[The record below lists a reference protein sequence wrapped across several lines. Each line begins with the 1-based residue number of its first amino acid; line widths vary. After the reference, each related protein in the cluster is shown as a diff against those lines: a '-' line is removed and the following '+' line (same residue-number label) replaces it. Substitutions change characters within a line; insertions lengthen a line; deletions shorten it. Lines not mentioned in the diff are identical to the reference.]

1 MTKNSLREVASV
13 GLHEEEPSERT
24 GLRVNLS
31 SPEVEVW
38 GGRGSEVQGHLWQL
52 VSLRP
57 AWATADSLKTK
68 DVGARYGGAS
78 L

>member
-31 SPEVEVW
+31 A
-38 GGRGSEVQGHLWQL
+38 LWRWKGEGDQKFK
-52 VSLRP
+52 
-57 AWATADSLKTK
+57 AIF
-68 DVGARYGGAS
+68 GN
-78 L
+78 